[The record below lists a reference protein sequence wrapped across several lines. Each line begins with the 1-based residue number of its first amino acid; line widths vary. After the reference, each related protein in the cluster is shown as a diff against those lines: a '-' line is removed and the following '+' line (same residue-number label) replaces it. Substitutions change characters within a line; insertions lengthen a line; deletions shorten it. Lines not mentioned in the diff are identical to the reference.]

1 MKSPKKKTKRLC
13 LLALLLIVILC
24 FNFGNLAR
32 ILYPAKHFDHI
43 KKYSAAYEV
52 DPYLIMGIIK
62 TESNFNADAVSHKN
76 ATGLMQIMKP
86 TAIWLAE
93 KMNLTD
99 FSYENITNPELN
111 IQMGCYYISY
121 LLRHYGGNTENA
133 LAAYNAGEGTVDRW
147 LKNKD
152 YSADG
157 KTLQNIPYPETRHY
171 IEKVAKNR
179 KAYRSLYKLPA
190 AAYIPTN

>member
-1 MKSPKKKTKRLC
+1 MKSSKKKTTWLC
-13 LLALLLIVILC
+13 LAVLLLVAILC
-24 FNFGNLAR
+24 LNIGNFAR
-32 ILYPAKHFDHI
+32 ILYPAKHLDHI

-62 TESNFNADAVSHKN
+62 TESNFNANAVSHKN

-93 KMNLTD
+93 KMNIPD

-111 IQMGCYYISY
+111 IQIGCYYISY
-121 LLRHYGGNTENA
+121 LLRHYAGNTENA

-147 LKNKD
+147 LRNKK
-152 YSADG
+152 YAPDG
-157 KTLQNIPYPETRHY
+157 KTLSEIPYPETRKY

-179 KAYRSLYKLPA
+179 NVYRSLYKLPA
-190 AAYIPTN
+190 TAYIPTT